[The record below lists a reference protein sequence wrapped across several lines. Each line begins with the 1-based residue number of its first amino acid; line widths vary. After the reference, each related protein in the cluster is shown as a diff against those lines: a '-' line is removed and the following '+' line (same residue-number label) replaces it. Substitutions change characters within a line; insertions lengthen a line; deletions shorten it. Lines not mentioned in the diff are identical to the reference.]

1 MMVSLR
7 YIFNDNTYLEVTVM
21 NDLVPILGILT
32 GMIIPLS
39 VFVWLYLSDKNKN
52 ETMIEM
58 AKQIDDPE
66 EIKELIRTL
75 KSGDKPQKP
84 IDYRR
89 SGVMTLYA
97 GIGLFL
103 FGIFFLGTVL
113 KAVGALVTAIGAG
126 QIIAGYLYPRE
137 SEEISEAVED
147 FEKR

>member
-1 MMVSLR
+1 MGE
-7 YIFNDNTYLEVTVM
+7 I
-21 NDLVPILGILT
+21 VPVLGVLT
-32 GMIIPLS
+32 GIIIPLG

-52 ETMIEM
+52 ETILEM

-75 KSGDKPQKP
+75 NSGDKPQKP

-89 SGVMTLYA
+89 TGVVTLFV
-97 GIGLFL
+97 GIGLIL
-103 FGIFFLGTVL
+103 FGVFFLGDIL
-113 KAVGALVTAIGAG
+113 IGVGALVAAIGAG

-147 FEKR
+147 FEKRE

>member
-1 MMVSLR
+1 MVSLR
-7 YIFNDNTYLEVTVM
+7 YIEFMQEKEM
-21 NDLVPILGILT
+21 AELVPVLGVLT
-32 GMIIPLS
+32 GIIIPLG

-52 ETMIEM
+52 ETILEM

-75 KSGDKPQKP
+75 NSGDKPQKP

-89 SGVMTLYA
+89 TGVVTLFV
-97 GIGLFL
+97 GIGLIL
-103 FGIFFLGTVL
+103 FGVFFLGDIL
-113 KAVGALVTAIGAG
+113 MGVGALVAAIGAG

-147 FEKR
+147 FEKRES

>member
-1 MMVSLR
+1 MEE
-7 YIFNDNTYLEVTVM
+7 I
-21 NDLVPILGILT
+21 VPVLGVLT
-32 GMIIPLS
+32 GIIIPLG

-52 ETMIEM
+52 ETILEM

-75 KSGDKPQKP
+75 NSGDKPQKP

-89 SGVMTLYA
+89 TGVVTLFV
-97 GIGLFL
+97 GIGLIL
-103 FGIFFLGTVL
+103 FGIFFLGDIL
-113 KAVGALVTAIGAG
+113 IGVGALVVAIGAG

-137 SEEISEAVED
+137 SEEITEAVED

>member
-1 MMVSLR
+1 MGE
-7 YIFNDNTYLEVTVM
+7 I
-21 NDLVPILGILT
+21 VPVLGVLT
-32 GMIIPLS
+32 GMIIPLG

-52 ETMIEM
+52 ETILEM

-75 KSGDKPQKP
+75 NSGDKPQKP

-89 SGVMTLYA
+89 TGVVTLFV
-97 GIGLFL
+97 GIGLIL
-103 FGIFFLGTVL
+103 FGVFFLGDIL
-113 KAVGALVTAIGAG
+113 KGIGALVAAIGAG

-147 FEKR
+147 FEKRET

>member
-1 MMVSLR
+1 MKEF
-7 YIFNDNTYLEVTVM
+7 I
-21 NDLVPILGILT
+21 PILGMLT
-32 GMIIPLS
+32 GIIIPIS
-39 VFVWLYLSDKNKN
+39 VFVWLYLADKNKH

-58 AKQIDDPE
+58 AKNIDDPE
-66 EIKELIRTL
+66 EIKELIRAL
-75 KSGDKPQKP
+75 NSGDKPQKP

-89 SGVMTLYA
+89 TGVTTLFV

-103 FGIFFLGTVL
+103 FGVFFLGDIL
-113 KAVGALVTAIGAG
+113 MGVGALVATIGIG

>member
-7 YIFNDNTYLEVTVM
+7 YIELIQEIEM
-21 NDLVPILGILT
+21 AELVPVLGVLT
-32 GMIIPLS
+32 GIIIPLG

-52 ETMIEM
+52 ETILEM

-75 KSGDKPQKP
+75 NSGDKPQKP

-89 SGVMTLYA
+89 TGVVTLFV
-97 GIGLFL
+97 GIGLIL
-103 FGIFFLGTVL
+103 FGIFFLGDIL
-113 KAVGALVTAIGAG
+113 IGVGALVVAIGAG

-137 SEEISEAVED
+137 SEEITEAVED
-147 FEKR
+147 FEERK

>member
-89 SGVMTLYA
+89 SGVMTLFA

-103 FGIFFLGTVL
+103 FWCFLSWNSSESCWS
-113 KAVGALVTAIGAG
+113 IGYRHWSWPNNCG
-126 QIIAGYLYPRE
+126 LSL
-137 SEEISEAVED
+137 SEG
-147 FEKR
+147 KRGNQRGS

>member
-1 MMVSLR
+1 MGE
-7 YIFNDNTYLEVTVM
+7 I
-21 NDLVPILGILT
+21 VPVLGVLT
-32 GMIIPLS
+32 GIIIPLG

-52 ETMIEM
+52 ETILEM

-75 KSGDKPQKP
+75 NSGDKPQKP

-89 SGVMTLYA
+89 TGVVTLFV
-97 GIGLFL
+97 GIGLIL
-103 FGIFFLGTVL
+103 FGVFFLGDIL
-113 KAVGALVTAIGAG
+113 MGVGALVAAIGAG

-147 FEKR
+147 FEKRES

>member
-1 MMVSLR
+1 MG
-7 YIFNDNTYLEVTVM
+7 E
-21 NDLVPILGILT
+21 LVPVLGVLT
-32 GMIIPLS
+32 GIIIPLG

-52 ETMIEM
+52 ETILEM

-75 KSGDKPQKP
+75 NSGDKPKKP
-84 IDYRR
+84 IDFRR
-89 SGVMTLYA
+89 SGVVTLFV
-97 GIGLFL
+97 GIGLIL
-103 FGIFFLGTVL
+103 FGVFFLGDIL
-113 KAVGALVTAIGAG
+113 IGVGALVTAIGAG

>member
-1 MMVSLR
+1 MEENVHQ
-7 YIFNDNTYLEVTVM
+7 
-21 NDLVPILGILT
+21 LVPVLGVLT
-32 GMIIPLS
+32 GIIIPLG

-52 ETMIEM
+52 ETILEM

-75 KSGDKPQKP
+75 NSGDKPQKP

-89 SGVMTLYA
+89 TGVVTLFV
-97 GIGLFL
+97 GIGLIL
-103 FGIFFLGTVL
+103 FGIFFLGDIL
-113 KAVGALVTAIGAG
+113 IGVGALVVAIGAG

-137 SEEISEAVED
+137 SEEITEAVED